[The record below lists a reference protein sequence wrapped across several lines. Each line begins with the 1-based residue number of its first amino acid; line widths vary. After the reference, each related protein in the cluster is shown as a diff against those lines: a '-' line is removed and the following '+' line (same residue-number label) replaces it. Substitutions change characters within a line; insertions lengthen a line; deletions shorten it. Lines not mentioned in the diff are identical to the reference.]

1 MPEIVNQKDK
11 RNYFNKVNQADNKT
25 QGLKVNYFRKETHI
39 TRVNQRFQ
47 QTQTKKVNYSG

>member
-1 MPEIVNQKDK
+1 MTEIVNQKDK

-39 TRVNQRFQ
+39 TRVTQRFQ
-47 QTQTKKVNYSG
+47 QTQTRKVNYSG

>member
-47 QTQTKKVNYSG
+47 QTQTRKVNYSV